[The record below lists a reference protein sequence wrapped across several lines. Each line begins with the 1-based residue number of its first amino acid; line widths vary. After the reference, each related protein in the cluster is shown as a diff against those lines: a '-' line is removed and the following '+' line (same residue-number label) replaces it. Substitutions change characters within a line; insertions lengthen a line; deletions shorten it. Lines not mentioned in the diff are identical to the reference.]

1 MKKCVKI
8 TLTGVRH
15 PQVLYDRLKKNT
27 HTSDLEG
34 VVEHPEADIIDIVVF
49 GFKDTV
55 DLFINDVDGIV
66 LAYNFEKGEHVQF
79 AVEPFYKTEDYRGV
93 IRFVKKPILR
103 RA

>member
-15 PQVLYDRLKKNT
+15 PQALYDRLKKET
-27 HTSDLEG
+27 HTSELEG
-34 VVEHPEADIIDIVVF
+34 VVELPESDTIDIVVF
-49 GFKDTV
+49 GLKDPV
-55 DLFINDVDGIV
+55 DFFVNEIDGIV
-66 LAYNFEKGEHVQF
+66 LAYNFEKGERVQF

-103 RA
+103 RV